1 MPAAL
6 QEIRRLS
13 AANLIFGNLAAENYC
28 TTFGGLLVPP
38 KIDLIS
44 NENRLPKI
52 IGGQT
57 LAAEN

>member
-13 AANLIFGNLAAENYC
+13 AANLIFDDLAAENYC
-28 TTFGGLLVPP
+28 TTFDGLLEPQ

-52 IGGQT
+52 M
-57 LAAEN
+57 